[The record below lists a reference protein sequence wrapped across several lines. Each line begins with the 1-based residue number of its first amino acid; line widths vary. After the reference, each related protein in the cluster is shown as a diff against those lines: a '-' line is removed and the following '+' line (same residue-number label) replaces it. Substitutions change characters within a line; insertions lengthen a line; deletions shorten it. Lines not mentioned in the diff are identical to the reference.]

1 MNLVTNKVREQAFQL
16 YGDCNSHMEGTVYVN
31 PWGQTVPSMFQEEQ
45 GDRHAQSGWSEWMLV
60 ANETR
65 EVADDW
71 IMWRL
76 EDHAKSL
83 HFENIL

>member
-1 MNLVTNKVREQAFQL
+1 
-16 YGDCNSHMEGTVYVN
+16 MEGTVYVN

-65 EVADDW
+65 EVAEDW

-76 EDHAKSL
+76 EDHAKRVC
-83 HFENIL
+83 ILRTYCRFLARVVIQYNLQF